1 MKTLL
6 TLVVPAALEEDL
18 TDFLLAHPGLAS
30 GFTTLAAYGHG
41 ASAHAQSIAEEVS
54 GRVAQTQF
62 QIVAEQAAAQ
72 ALLAALKAHARIPGL
87 AWWLSPITDFGS
99 IE

>member
-6 TLVVPAALEEDL
+6 TLVAPVALEEDL
-18 TDFLLAHPGLAS
+18 ADFLLAHPEWAA
-30 GFTTLAAYGHG
+30 GFTTLAALGHG

-62 QIVAEQAAAQ
+62 QIVSDEAAAR
-72 ALLAALKAHARIPGL
+72 ALLAALQTQSRIPGL
-87 AWWLSPITDFGS
+87 AWWMSPITDFGS

>member
-6 TLVVPAALEEDL
+6 TLIAPVALEEDIA
-18 TDFLLAHPGLAS
+18 DFLLAHPEWAS
-30 GFTTLAAYGHG
+30 GFTTLAARGHG
-41 ASAHAQSIAEEVS
+41 TSAHARSAAEDVS

-62 QIVAEQAAAQ
+62 QIVTDDAAAR
-72 ALLAALKAHARIPGL
+72 ALLAEMKTHARIPGL
-87 AWWLSPITDFGS
+87 AWWMSPINDFGS